1 MRVAAIVFVLLAV
14 VACAGG
20 SDDEEPAAQEP
31 VPADGGLIVEEA
43 LASETREP
51 VLVRGHYVA
60 RAHEPAR
67 LCSALAE
74 SFPPQC
80 GEPSLRIETDE
91 LDESELGGLRRTPDG
106 SAAWTEQEVQL
117 IGLVRDGALVIE
129 APHR

>member
-1 MRVAAIVFVLLAV
+1 MRAAVLLLALLALA
-14 VACAGG
+14 ACGG
-20 SDDEEPAAQEP
+20 GFDDDQPAAQEP
-31 VPADGGLIVEEA
+31 VPADGGLTVEEA

-80 GEPSLRIETDE
+80 GGPSLRIETDE
-91 LDESELGGLRRTPDG
+91 LDENELEGLRRTPDG
-106 SAAWTEQEVQL
+106 AVAWTEREVQL

>member
-1 MRVAAIVFVLLAV
+1 MRRVALLLSVLAV
-14 VACAGG
+14 AGCG
-20 SDDEEPAAQEP
+20 GGGDDEDPPAATP
-31 VPADGGLIVEEA
+31 VPANGGLTVEEA
-43 LASETREP
+43 LRSDLDEP
-51 VLVRGHYVA
+51 LLVRGYYVA

-91 LDESELGGLRRTPDG
+91 LDEDELAGLRRAPDG
-106 SAAWTEQEVQL
+106 SVAWTEREVQL